1 MAKVKKAS
9 NTEEVQATIK
19 QLLRQTLREA
29 LETELEEFL
38 GYKKYE
44 RSDTG
49 NCRNGYSSKTIKTSS
64 GSLEIKVPRDRKAE
78 FEPQIIKKHQ
88 TMLDELEHQIIV
100 LYSKGMTTRDIQEIL
115 SEMYGFDVGSSLIS
129 KITDRILPRIKEW
142 PNRLLKDKYFLI

>member
-64 GSLEIKVPRDRKAE
+64 GSLEIKVPQDRKAE

-88 TMLDELEHQIIV
+88 TTLN
-100 LYSKGMTTRDIQEIL
+100 YAG
-115 SEMYGFDVGSSLIS
+115 
-129 KITDRILPRIKEW
+129 
-142 PNRLLKDKYFLI
+142 